1 MPISYA
7 GPGDYIAYVGG
18 ETPPTDVSRRLA
30 RASDL
35 VRYYTQL
42 ANWETDT
49 NGYAVDTAVREA
61 LRDATCAQ
69 AHYGVVTGTQGGTSG
84 SWGSVKIGSVSLSD
98 GGAGTTTSAGRER
111 LCDEAHMILRNAN
124 LLNAY

>member
-1 MPISYA
+1 MISYA

-18 ETPPTDVSRRLA
+18 GTPPADIARRLA

-35 VRYYTQL
+35 VRKYTQL
-42 ANWETDT
+42 ATWETDIY
-49 NGYAVDTAVREA
+49 GYAVDTVIRDA

-69 AHYGVVTGTQGGTSG
+69 AYHGFTTGTQGGLAGTYTSV
-84 SWGSVKIGSVSLSD
+84 SIGNVSLS
-98 GGAGTTTSAGRER
+98 GGAASATTSEGRER
-111 LCDEAHMILRNAN
+111 LCDEAETILRNAN